1 MPTDI
6 DLYPTTLGPIGPFF
20 HFLTPEW
27 GTPDRTPGIMAG
39 PGAKGE
45 HIQLKVHVLDRAGKP
60 VTNAMIELWQ
70 ADGGGKYNHPAD
82 TQQKTPD
89 PDFQGFGRLASN
101 DEGLCVF
108 DTVKPGRVPGV
119 SGELQ
124 APHISVSIFAPGLL
138 RRVVTRIY
146 FAGDPANDSDHVLN
160 LVPADRR
167 GTLFAQPSGPSEWTF
182 DLYLTGPC
190 ETAFFDI

>member
-1 MPTDI
+1 MHTNR
-6 DLYPTTLGPIGPFF
+6 DLHHTTVGPIGPFF

-27 GTPDRTPGIMAG
+27 RTADRTPGVMAG
-39 PGAKGE
+39 PNAQGE
-45 HIQLKVHVLDRAGKP
+45 HIQLRVRVLDRAGKP

-70 ADGGGKYNHPAD
+70 ADANGKYNHPAD
-82 TQQKTPD
+82 TQGKTPD
-89 PDFQGFGRLASN
+89 PDFQGFGRLASK
-101 DEGLCVF
+101 DDGLCVF
-108 DTVKPGRVPGV
+108 DTVKPGRSPGV
-119 SGELQ
+119 NNELQ

-146 FAGDPANDSDHVLN
+146 FAGEQANDHDHVLQ

-167 GTLFAQPSGPSEWTF
+167 GTLLAQAAEPGVWNF

-190 ETAFFDI
+190 ETVFFDI